1 MILDY
6 IWINNN
12 SPVLEQIPDH
22 FNSAAIL
29 LHPFVQMSIGRGQNK
44 QVNKE
49 EPTYPT
55 DEEILEYGKPV
66 RWAEI
71 INNSELKT
79 FEELAVALKTSIA
92 ALSREY
98 AREDLAET
106 LKASMKSDLYTP
118 DEDFPTVFLVND
130 LLKLLSSK
138 GAKQLSYLDP
148 ILDNSGIVE
157 LKDLDALSVS
167 DLSLNEIMI
176 SDENMDFAFMNVFDS
191 FITVLMAKDTNIN
204 DIVQSMDLEAIVC
217 DENTYM
223 NWYSNA
229 Y

>member
-1 MILDY
+1 MIVDY

-12 SPVLEQIPDH
+12 SLVLEQIPHH

-29 LHPFVQMSIGRGQNK
+29 LHPFVQMPTGWGQNHREDN
-44 QVNKE
+44 Q

-55 DEEILEYGKPV
+55 DEEILQYGKPV

-71 INNSELKT
+71 ISNSELTT
-79 FEELAVALKTSIA
+79 FEELAVALKTSISA
-92 ALSREY
+92 FSKEY

-106 LKASMKSDLYTP
+106 IRASMKSDLYFP
-118 DEDFPTVFLVND
+118 DEDFPTVFLVNN
-130 LLKLLSSK
+130 LLKLLGSK
-138 GAKQLSYLDP
+138 GAKQLSYSDP

-157 LKDLDALSVS
+157 LKKLDALSVS
-167 DLSLNEIMI
+167 HLSLNEIMI

-191 FITVLMAKDTNIN
+191 FTTILMTKDSNIN
-204 DIVQSMDLEAIVC
+204 SLVQSMDLEAVMCI
-217 DENTYM
+217 ENTYI